1 MSTTSAEQGPADAG
15 SSTPRAPRIPRQTRR
30 GDHVTDA
37 PAAPTTTPVTPRS
50 ERGRVEEAVLAPTVV
65 VRSTAAAARR
75 TLPHRPRHL
84 LAMEATAVTAVG
96 VSAAVVLEAP
106 LLLAALVLSMCLVTR
121 FHAGTASI
129 RIGLPHL
136 TRLVNAMLIPF
147 AAVGVGVAFGGLDVH
162 QLRIAAAL
170 IAVLTATDMALTL
183 LRRHAGQPTRIVVV
197 GDSDAIARASERWS
211 EDPRVQ
217 VVGGLLVN
225 GSECNPPVSTTHGV
239 RTVRGVEEVVDWVD
253 SWAVDLVVVAPG
265 PGITSESVRRLGWLL
280 EGSDATLAVL
290 GVFDSIAP
298 HRIDSTSLAGATLVH
313 ARSSRP
319 STLVRG
325 SKWLIDRVVGAAL
338 LVLAAPL
345 LAVLWVWVRLD
356 SPGPALFTQTRVG
369 RDGAL
374 FTVYKLRTMRTDAE
388 VLKEALAASD
398 EGNGVLFK
406 MRADPRITRAGRL
419 LRKTSLDE
427 LPQLLN
433 VVRGEMSL
441 IGPRPALP
449 NEVAKYDELAA
460 RRLAVLPG
468 MTGLWQVSGRSDL
481 TWQRSVELDAHY
493 VDNYSLTEDLGIAL
507 RTVDVVLRARGAY

>member
-1 MSTTSAEQGPADAG
+1 MSTTSAEQGQADAG
-15 SSTPRAPRIPRQTRR
+15 PSTPRPPRIPHQTGREDR
-30 GDHVTDA
+30 ETVA
-37 PAAPTTTPVTPRS
+37 PPTSAPVPPRS
-50 ERGRVEEAVLAPTVV
+50 ERARVEESVLAPTVV
-65 VRSTAAAARR
+65 VRSAAAAARR
-75 TLPHRPRHL
+75 TLQHRPRHL
-84 LAMEATAVTAVG
+84 LAMEAGAVAVVG
-96 VSAAVVLEAP
+96 ISAAVVLEAP
-106 LLLAALVLSMCLVTR
+106 LLLTALVLSMCLVTR

-129 RIGLPHL
+129 RLGLPHL

-147 AAVGVGVAFGGLDVH
+147 AAVGLGVAFGGLGVH
-162 QLRIAAAL
+162 QLRVAAAL
-170 IAVLTATDMALTL
+170 IALLTVTDALMSL
-183 LRRHAGQPTRIVVV
+183 LRLRVGQPTRIVVV
-197 GDSDAIARASERWS
+197 GNSDEIARTSERWS

-225 GSECNPPVSTTHGV
+225 GSENNPPVSTTHGV
-239 RTVRGVEEVVDWVD
+239 RTLRGIDEVVDWVD

-298 HRIDSTSLAGATLVH
+298 HRIDATSLAGATLVH

-319 STLVRG
+319 SMLVRG
-325 SKWLIDRVVGAAL
+325 SKWLLDRVVGAAL
-338 LVLAAPL
+338 LLLAAPVLAA
-345 LAVLWVWVRLD
+345 LWVWIRLD

-369 RDGAL
+369 RHGAL

-388 VLKEALAASD
+388 VLKAALAESD

-449 NEVAKYDELAA
+449 DEVAKYDELAS

-481 TWQRSVELDAHY
+481 SWERSVELDAHY

-507 RTVDVVLRARGAY
+507 RTVDVVVRGRGAY